1 MKQLKIFTRPE
12 RLTWKGALASVG
24 ALALT
29 CSGGALAWQANG
41 WSVYKY
47 APGIEQTVTVTSAS
61 DDLICPAS
69 AENNLQAPA
78 YTQPVGYT
86 LSVGDIKRAGGSQA
100 YVKDGVVS
108 SYDISG
114 ATIKL
119 DQSASRTKVGGA
131 MVAYSDSGDLRSL
144 TAGGC
149 IQSSVTSW
157 IVGGA
162 TIVGSSS
169 TLYVANPGNTT
180 VNVKVTAWGASGE
193 ISLPSDGQLS
203 IAPGKATQLALENSA
218 DADPQLALRVQAEG
232 GRVAAW
238 VASQKL
244 DGESAAGSD
253 IITSTSSTGTS
264 LTIGALSIDKAA
276 SQITPQAAAADGAAT
291 SSPTPSATAS
301 TTATPSAKATAKA
314 SAKASS
320 AAKAGAT
327 PSAKAS
333 AKASAKPSATPS
345 AKTTAKASAKP
356 SASAATSPSP
366 TAAAAT
372 PSATASAESL
382 DLSGSLNEPRLRVL
396 NPGTKT
402 AHVKVT
408 LLGKSG
414 PVQFAPA
421 SGLNVKAGQV
431 ADLPLGGLS
440 QGTYGVKID
449 SDQPVS
455 AAALSTSQGSEYPEL
470 SGQHIHDFT
479 WSQAQTGQGGVAMLP
494 RQDVTSQLLLT
505 NPSAKSKQVTLS
517 AIGSNWTSTLTLPA
531 LSTQVAQVPESVQA
545 VSVSGAVPAT
555 LVSRE
560 TSGDQAGTLISV
572 IDRIEVTEATAQRR
586 IRL

>member
-100 YVKDGVVS
+100 SIKDGVVS

-119 DQSASRTKVGGA
+119 DQSASRTKAGGA

-149 IQSSVTSW
+149 VQSSVTSW

-276 SQITPQAAAADGAAT
+276 SEITPQAAAADAT
-291 SSPTPSATAS
+291 ATPSPSPSATTSA
-301 TTATPSAKATAKA
+301 TATPSAKATAKA
-314 SAKASS
+314 SAKASGKAS
-320 AAKAGAT
+320 AA
-327 PSAKAS
+327 PSAKA
-333 AKASAKPSATPS
+333 
-345 AKTTAKASAKP
+345 TAK
-356 SASAATSPSP
+356 
-366 TAAAAT
+366 AT
-372 PSATASAESL
+372 PSATAKPSAAASTAAATPSPTPSASADSL
-382 DLSGSLNEPRLRVL
+382 DLSGALNEPRLRVL
-396 NPGTKT
+396 NPGDKT

-531 LSTQVAQVPESVQA
+531 LSTQVAQVPDSVQA

-560 TSGDQAGTLISV
+560 TSGAQAGTLISV

>member
-29 CSGGALAWQANG
+29 CAGGALAWQANG

-100 YVKDGVVS
+100 SIKDGVVS

-119 DQSASRTKVGGA
+119 DQSASRTKAGGA

-149 IQSSVTSW
+149 VQSSVTSW

-253 IITSTSSTGTS
+253 IITSTASAGTS

-276 SQITPQAAAADGAAT
+276 SQITPQAAADAAAT
-291 SSPTPSATAS
+291 PSPSAAAS
-301 TTATPSAKATAKA
+301 ATATPSAKATAKA

-320 AAKAGAT
+320 AAKASAT

-333 AKASAKPSATPS
+333 AKATPSAT
-345 AKTTAKASAKP
+345 T
-356 SASAATSPSP
+356 
-366 TAAAAT
+366 AAAT
-372 PSATASAESL
+372 PSPSASADSL
-382 DLSGSLNEPRLRVL
+382 DLSGALNEPRLRVL
-396 NPGTKT
+396 NPGDKT

-431 ADLPLGGLS
+431 ADLPLGGLA

-505 NPSAKSKQVTLS
+505 NPSAQPKQVTLS

-545 VSVSGAVPAT
+545 VSVSGAVSAT

-560 TSGDQAGTLISV
+560 TSGAQAGTLISV
-572 IDRIEVTEATAQRR
+572 IDRIEVTEAIAQRR

>member
-100 YVKDGVVS
+100 SIKDGVVS

-119 DQSASRTKVGGA
+119 DQSASRTKAGGA

-149 IQSSVTSW
+149 VQSSVTSW

-276 SQITPQAAAADGAAT
+276 SQITPQAAAADA
-291 SSPTPSATAS
+291 
-301 TTATPSAKATAKA
+301 TATPS
-314 SAKASS
+314 
-320 AAKAGAT
+320 
-327 PSAKAS
+327 PS
-333 AKASAKPSATPS
+333 PSATTS
-345 AKTTAKASAKP
+345 AT
-356 SASAATSPSP
+356 
-366 TAAAAT
+366 AT
-372 PSATASAESL
+372 PSATAKPSAAASTAAATPSPTPSASADSL
-382 DLSGSLNEPRLRVL
+382 DLSGALNEPRLRVL
-396 NPGTKT
+396 NPGDKT

>member
-100 YVKDGVVS
+100 SIKDGVVS

-119 DQSASRTKVGGA
+119 DQSASRTKAGGA

-149 IQSSVTSW
+149 VQSSVTSW

-253 IITSTSSTGTS
+253 IITSTASAGTS

-276 SQITPQAAAADGAAT
+276 SQITPQAAAADAA
-291 SSPTPSATAS
+291 
-301 TTATPSAKATAKA
+301 ATPSPSAAA
-314 SAKASS
+314 SAT
-320 AAKAGAT
+320 AT

-333 AKASAKPSATPS
+333 AKATPSATAKPSA
-345 AKTTAKASAKP
+345 K
-356 SASAATSPSP
+356 
-366 TAAAAT
+366 AT
-372 PSATASAESL
+372 PSATATTAAATPSPSASADSL
-382 DLSGSLNEPRLRVL
+382 DLSGALNEPRLRVL
-396 NPGTKT
+396 NPGDKT

-431 ADLPLGGLS
+431 ADLPLGGLA

-505 NPSAKSKQVTLS
+505 NPSAQPKQVTLS

>member
-47 APGIEQTVTVTSAS
+47 ASGIEQTVTVTSAS

-100 YVKDGVVS
+100 SIKDGVVS

-119 DQSASRTKVGGA
+119 DQSASRTKAGGA

-149 IQSSVTSW
+149 VQSSVTSW

-253 IITSTSSTGTS
+253 IITSTASAGTS

-276 SQITPQAAAADGAAT
+276 SQITPQAAAADAAAT
-291 SSPTPSATAS
+291 PSPSAAAS
-301 TTATPSAKATAKA
+301 ATATPSAKATAKA
-314 SAKASS
+314 SAKASGKAS
-320 AAKAGAT
+320 AA
-327 PSAKAS
+327 PSAKA
-333 AKASAKPSATPS
+333 
-345 AKTTAKASAKP
+345 TAK
-356 SASAATSPSP
+356 
-366 TAAAAT
+366 AT
-372 PSATASAESL
+372 PSATAKPSAAASTAAATPSPTPSASADSL
-382 DLSGSLNEPRLRVL
+382 DLSGALNEPRLRVL
-396 NPGTKT
+396 NPGDKT

>member
-100 YVKDGVVS
+100 SIKDGVVS

-119 DQSASRTKVGGA
+119 DQSASRTKAGGA

-149 IQSSVTSW
+149 VQSSVTSW

-253 IITSTSSTGTS
+253 IITSTASAGTS

-276 SQITPQAAAADGAAT
+276 SQITPQAAAADAAAT
-291 SSPTPSATAS
+291 PSPSAAAS
-301 TTATPSAKATAKA
+301 ATATPSAKATAKA
-314 SAKASS
+314 SAKASG
-320 AAKAGAT
+320 AAKASAT

-333 AKASAKPSATPS
+333 AKATAKPSAT
-345 AKTTAKASAKP
+345 ATT
-356 SASAATSPSP
+356 AATSPTPSP

-372 PSATASAESL
+372 PNPTASAESL
-382 DLSGSLNEPRLRVL
+382 DLSGALNEPRLRVL
-396 NPGTKT
+396 NPGDKT

-431 ADLPLGGLS
+431 ADLPLGGLA

-505 NPSAKSKQVTLS
+505 NPSAQPKQVTLS

-531 LSTQVAQVPESVQA
+531 LSTQVAQVPDSVQA

>member
-1 MKQLKIFTRPE
+1 MKQLKVFTRPE
-12 RLTWKGALASVG
+12 RLTWRGALASVG

-29 CSGGALAWQANG
+29 CTGGALAWQANG

-253 IITSTSSTGTS
+253 IITSTASAGTS

-276 SQITPQAAAADGAAT
+276 SQITPQAAAADAAAT
-291 SSPTPSATAS
+291 PSPSAAAS
-301 TTATPSAKATAKA
+301 ATATPSAKATAKA
-314 SAKASS
+314 SAKASG

-333 AKASAKPSATPS
+333 AKATPSAT
-345 AKTTAKASAKP
+345 ATATTA
-356 SASAATSPSP
+356 AATPSPSP

-372 PSATASAESL
+372 PNPTASAESL

-414 PVQFAPA
+414 PVEFAPA
-421 SGLNVKAGQV
+421 SALNVKAGQV
-431 ADLPLGGLS
+431 ADLPLGGLA

-505 NPSAKSKQVTLS
+505 NPSAQPKQVTLS

-572 IDRIEVTEATAQRR
+572 IDCIEVTEATAQRR

>member
-47 APGIEQTVTVTSAS
+47 ASGIEQTVTVTSAS

-100 YVKDGVVS
+100 SIKDGVVS

-119 DQSASRTKVGGA
+119 DQSASRTKAGGA

-149 IQSSVTSW
+149 VQSSVTSW

-253 IITSTSSTGTS
+253 IITSTASAGTS

-276 SQITPQAAAADGAAT
+276 SEITPQAAADAT
-291 SSPTPSATAS
+291 ATPSPTPSATTSA
-301 TTATPSAKATAKA
+301 TATPSAKATAKA
-314 SAKASS
+314 SAKASGKAS
-320 AAKAGAT
+320 AA
-327 PSAKAS
+327 PSAKA
-333 AKASAKPSATPS
+333 
-345 AKTTAKASAKP
+345 TAK
-356 SASAATSPSP
+356 
-366 TAAAAT
+366 AT
-372 PSATASAESL
+372 PSATAKPSAAASTAAATPSPTPSASADSL
-382 DLSGSLNEPRLRVL
+382 DLSGALNEPRLRVL
-396 NPGTKT
+396 NPGDKT

-421 SGLNVKAGQV
+421 SALNVKAGQV
-431 ADLPLGGLS
+431 ADLPLGGLT

-479 WSQAQTGQGGVAMLP
+479 WSQAQTGQGGVAILP

-505 NPSAKSKQVTLS
+505 NPSAQSKQVTLS

-531 LSTQVAQVPESVQA
+531 LSTQVAQVPDSVQA

>member
-1 MKQLKIFTRPE
+1 MKQLKMFTRPE

-100 YVKDGVVS
+100 SIKDGVVS

-119 DQSASRTKVGGA
+119 DQSASRTKAGGA

-149 IQSSVTSW
+149 VQSSVTSW

-253 IITSTSSTGTS
+253 IITSTASAGTS

-276 SQITPQAAAADGAAT
+276 SQITPQAAAADAAAT
-291 SSPTPSATAS
+291 PSPSAAAS
-301 TTATPSAKATAKA
+301 ATATPSAKATAKA

-320 AAKAGAT
+320 AAKA
-327 PSAKAS
+327 S
-333 AKASAKPSATPS
+333 
-345 AKTTAKASAKP
+345 
-356 SASAATSPSP
+356 
-366 TAAAAT
+366 AT
-372 PSATASAESL
+372 PSATATTAAATPSPTASADSL
-382 DLSGSLNEPRLRVL
+382 DLSGALNEPRLRVL
-396 NPGTKT
+396 NPGDKT

-421 SGLNVKAGQV
+421 SALNVKAGQV
-431 ADLPLGGLS
+431 ADLPLGGLA

-479 WSQAQTGQGGVAMLP
+479 WSQAQTGQGGVAILP

-505 NPSAKSKQVTLS
+505 NPSAQSKQVTLS

-531 LSTQVAQVPESVQA
+531 LSTQVAQVPDSVQA

>member
-100 YVKDGVVS
+100 SIKDGVVS

-119 DQSASRTKVGGA
+119 DQSASRTKAGGA

-149 IQSSVTSW
+149 VQSSVTSW

-253 IITSTSSTGTS
+253 IITSTASAGTS

-276 SQITPQAAAADGAAT
+276 SQITPQAAAADAAAT
-291 SSPTPSATAS
+291 PSPSAAAS
-301 TTATPSAKATAKA
+301 ATATPSAKATAKTN
-314 SAKASS
+314 AKASG
-320 AAKAGAT
+320 AAKASAT

-333 AKASAKPSATPS
+333 AKATPSATAKPSA
-345 AKTTAKASAKP
+345 AAS
-356 SASAATSPSP
+356 T
-366 TAAAAT
+366 AAAT
-372 PSATASAESL
+372 PSPTPTASADSL
-382 DLSGSLNEPRLRVL
+382 DLSGALNEPRLRVL
-396 NPGTKT
+396 NPGDKT

-421 SGLNVKAGQV
+421 SALNVKAGQV
-431 ADLPLGGLS
+431 ADLPLGGLT

-505 NPSAKSKQVTLS
+505 NPSAQPKQVTLS

-531 LSTQVAQVPESVQA
+531 LSTQVAQVPDSVQA

>member
-12 RLTWKGALASVG
+12 RLTWKGALASAG
-24 ALALT
+24 ALVLT

-47 APGIEQTVTVTSAS
+47 ASGIEQTVTVTSAS

-86 LSVGDIKRAGGSQA
+86 LSVGDIKRSGGSQA
-100 YVKDGVVS
+100 SIKDGVVS

-149 IQSSVTSW
+149 VQSSVTSW

-253 IITSTSSTGTS
+253 IITSTASAGTS

-276 SQITPQAAAADGAAT
+276 SEITPQAAAADAAAT
-291 SSPTPSATAS
+291 PSPTPSATTSA
-301 TTATPSAKATAKA
+301 TATPSAKATAKA
-314 SAKASS
+314 SAKASG

-333 AKASAKPSATPS
+333 AKASAKTSGAAKAGAAPSA
-345 AKTTAKASAKP
+345 AAS
-356 SASAATSPSP
+356 T
-366 TAAAAT
+366 AAAT
-372 PSATASAESL
+372 PSPSASADSL
-382 DLSGSLNEPRLRVL
+382 DLSGALNEPRLRVL
-396 NPGTKT
+396 NPGDKT

-421 SGLNVKAGQV
+421 SALNVKAGQV
-431 ADLPLGGLS
+431 ADLPLGGLT

-505 NPSAKSKQVTLS
+505 NPSAQPKQVTLS

-531 LSTQVAQVPESVQA
+531 LSTQVAQVPDSVQA

>member
-12 RLTWKGALASVG
+12 RLTWKGALASAG
-24 ALALT
+24 ALVLT

-47 APGIEQTVTVTSAS
+47 ASGIEQTVTVTSAS

-86 LSVGDIKRAGGSQA
+86 LSVGDIKRSGGSQA
-100 YVKDGVVS
+100 SIKDGVVS

-149 IQSSVTSW
+149 VQSSVTSW

-253 IITSTSSTGTS
+253 IITSTASAGTS

-276 SQITPQAAAADGAAT
+276 SEITPQAAAADAAAT
-291 SSPTPSATAS
+291 PSPTPSATTSA
-301 TTATPSAKATAKA
+301 TATPSAKATAKA
-314 SAKASS
+314 SAKASG

-333 AKASAKPSATPS
+333 AKASAKTSGAAKAGAAPSA
-345 AKTTAKASAKP
+345 AAS
-356 SASAATSPSP
+356 T
-366 TAAAAT
+366 AAAT
-372 PSATASAESL
+372 PSPTPTASADSL
-382 DLSGSLNEPRLRVL
+382 DLSGALNEPRLRVL
-396 NPGTKT
+396 NPGDKT

-431 ADLPLGGLS
+431 ADLPLGGLA

-531 LSTQVAQVPESVQA
+531 LSTQVAQVPDSVQA

>member
-47 APGIEQTVTVTSAS
+47 ASGIEQTVTVTSAS

-100 YVKDGVVS
+100 SIKDGVVS

-119 DQSASRTKVGGA
+119 DQSASRTKAGGA

-149 IQSSVTSW
+149 VQSSVTSW

-193 ISLPSDGQLS
+193 ISLPSAGQLS

-253 IITSTSSTGTS
+253 IITSTASAGTS

-276 SQITPQAAAADGAAT
+276 SQITPQAAAADAAAT
-291 SSPTPSATAS
+291 PSPSAAAS
-301 TTATPSAKATAKA
+301 ATATPSAKATAKA
-314 SAKASS
+314 SAKASG
-320 AAKAGAT
+320 AAKASAT
-327 PSAKAS
+327 PSAKA
-333 AKASAKPSATPS
+333 
-345 AKTTAKASAKP
+345 TAK
-356 SASAATSPSP
+356 
-366 TAAAAT
+366 AT
-372 PSATASAESL
+372 PSATAKPSAAASTAAATPSPTPTASADSL
-382 DLSGSLNEPRLRVL
+382 DLSGALNEPRLRVL
-396 NPGTKT
+396 NPGDKT

-421 SGLNVKAGQV
+421 SALNVKAGQV

-479 WSQAQTGQGGVAMLP
+479 WSQAQTGQGGVAILP

-505 NPSAKSKQVTLS
+505 NPSAQSKQVTLS

-531 LSTQVAQVPESVQA
+531 LSTQVAQVPDSVQA

>member
-100 YVKDGVVS
+100 SIKDGVVS

-149 IQSSVTSW
+149 VQSSVTSW

-253 IITSTSSTGTS
+253 IITSTASAGTS

-276 SQITPQAAAADGAAT
+276 SEITPQAAAADAT
-291 SSPTPSATAS
+291 ATPSPTPSATAS
-301 TTATPSAKATAKA
+301 ATATPSAKATAKTN
-314 SAKASS
+314 AKASG
-320 AAKAGAT
+320 AAKASAT

-333 AKASAKPSATPS
+333 AKATPSATAKPSA
-345 AKTTAKASAKP
+345 AAS
-356 SASAATSPSP
+356 T
-366 TAAAAT
+366 AAAT
-372 PSATASAESL
+372 PSPTASADSL
-382 DLSGSLNEPRLRVL
+382 DLSGALNEPRLRVL
-396 NPGTKT
+396 NPGDKT

-421 SGLNVKAGQV
+421 SALNVKAGQV

-479 WSQAQTGQGGVAMLP
+479 WSQAQTGQGGVAILP

-505 NPSAKSKQVTLS
+505 NPSAQPKQVTLS

-531 LSTQVAQVPESVQA
+531 LSTQVAQVPDSVQA

>member
-47 APGIEQTVTVTSAS
+47 ASGIEQTVTVTSAS

-100 YVKDGVVS
+100 SIKDGVVS

-119 DQSASRTKVGGA
+119 DQSASRTKAGGA

-149 IQSSVTSW
+149 VQSSVTSW

-276 SQITPQAAAADGAAT
+276 SQITPQAAAADAT
-291 SSPTPSATAS
+291 ATPSPSPSATTSA
-301 TTATPSAKATAKA
+301 TATPSAKATAKA
-314 SAKASS
+314 SAKASGKAS
-320 AAKAGAT
+320 AA
-327 PSAKAS
+327 PSAKA
-333 AKASAKPSATPS
+333 
-345 AKTTAKASAKP
+345 TAK
-356 SASAATSPSP
+356 
-366 TAAAAT
+366 AT
-372 PSATASAESL
+372 PSATAKPSAAASTAAATPSPTPSASADSL
-382 DLSGSLNEPRLRVL
+382 DLSGALNEPRLRVL
-396 NPGTKT
+396 NPGDKT

-431 ADLPLGGLS
+431 ADLPLGGLA

-505 NPSAKSKQVTLS
+505 NPSAQPKQVTLS

>member
-29 CSGGALAWQANG
+29 CSGAALAWQANG

-100 YVKDGVVS
+100 SIKDGVVS

-119 DQSASRTKVGGA
+119 DQSASRTKAGGA

-149 IQSSVTSW
+149 VQSSVTSW

-276 SQITPQAAAADGAAT
+276 SEITPQAAAADAT
-291 SSPTPSATAS
+291 ATPSPSPSATTSA
-301 TTATPSAKATAKA
+301 TATPSAKATAKA
-314 SAKASS
+314 SAKASGKAS
-320 AAKAGAT
+320 AA
-327 PSAKAS
+327 PSAKA
-333 AKASAKPSATPS
+333 
-345 AKTTAKASAKP
+345 TAK
-356 SASAATSPSP
+356 
-366 TAAAAT
+366 AT
-372 PSATASAESL
+372 PSATAKPSAAASTAAATPSPSASADSL
-382 DLSGSLNEPRLRVL
+382 DLSGALNEPRLRVL
-396 NPGTKT
+396 NPGDKT

>member
-1 MKQLKIFTRPE
+1 MKQLKVFTRPE

-100 YVKDGVVS
+100 SIKDGVVS

-119 DQSASRTKVGGA
+119 DQSASRTKAGGA

-149 IQSSVTSW
+149 VQSSVTSW

-276 SQITPQAAAADGAAT
+276 SEITPQAAAADAT
-291 SSPTPSATAS
+291 ATPSPSPSATTSA
-301 TTATPSAKATAKA
+301 TATPSAKATAKA
-314 SAKASS
+314 SAKASGKAS
-320 AAKAGAT
+320 AA
-327 PSAKAS
+327 PSAKA
-333 AKASAKPSATPS
+333 
-345 AKTTAKASAKP
+345 TAK
-356 SASAATSPSP
+356 
-366 TAAAAT
+366 AT
-372 PSATASAESL
+372 PSATAKPSAAASTAAATPSPTPSASADSL
-382 DLSGSLNEPRLRVL
+382 DLSGALNEPRLRVL
-396 NPGTKT
+396 NPGDKT

>member
-29 CSGGALAWQANG
+29 CAGGALAWQANG

-100 YVKDGVVS
+100 SIKDGVVS

-119 DQSASRTKVGGA
+119 DQSASRTKAGGA

-149 IQSSVTSW
+149 VQSSVTSW

-253 IITSTSSTGTS
+253 IITSTASAGTS

-276 SQITPQAAAADGAAT
+276 SQITPQAAAAADAAAT
-291 SSPTPSATAS
+291 PSPSAAAS
-301 TTATPSAKATAKA
+301 ATATPSAKATAKA
-314 SAKASS
+314 SAKASG
-320 AAKAGAT
+320 AAKASAT

-333 AKASAKPSATPS
+333 AKATAKPSATATPS
-345 AKTTAKASAKP
+345 TTA
-356 SASAATSPSP
+356 T
-366 TAAAAT
+366 TAAAT
-372 PSATASAESL
+372 PSPSASADSL
-382 DLSGSLNEPRLRVL
+382 DLSGALNEPRLRVL
-396 NPGTKT
+396 NPGDKT

-421 SGLNVKAGQV
+421 SGLNGKAGQV
-431 ADLPLGGLS
+431 ADLPLGGLT

-505 NPSAKSKQVTLS
+505 NPSAQPKQVTLS

-531 LSTQVAQVPESVQA
+531 LSTQVAQVPDSVQA

>member
-100 YVKDGVVS
+100 SIKDGVVS

-119 DQSASRTKVGGA
+119 DQSASRTKAGGA

-149 IQSSVTSW
+149 VQSSVTSW

-276 SQITPQAAAADGAAT
+276 SEITPQAAAADAT
-291 SSPTPSATAS
+291 ATPSPSPSATTSA
-301 TTATPSAKATAKA
+301 TATPSAKATAKA
-314 SAKASS
+314 SAKASGKAS
-320 AAKAGAT
+320 AA
-327 PSAKAS
+327 PSAKA
-333 AKASAKPSATPS
+333 
-345 AKTTAKASAKP
+345 TAK
-356 SASAATSPSP
+356 
-366 TAAAAT
+366 AT
-372 PSATASAESL
+372 PSATAKPSAAASTAAATPSPTPSASADSL
-382 DLSGSLNEPRLRVL
+382 DLSGALNEPRLRVL
-396 NPGTKT
+396 NPGDKT

-421 SGLNVKAGQV
+421 SDLNVKAGQV

>member
-1 MKQLKIFTRPE
+1 MKQLKVFTRPE

-100 YVKDGVVS
+100 SIKDGVVS

-149 IQSSVTSW
+149 VQSSVTSW

-253 IITSTSSTGTS
+253 IITSTASAGTS

-276 SQITPQAAAADGAAT
+276 SQITPQAAADAAAT
-291 SSPTPSATAS
+291 PSPSAAAS
-301 TTATPSAKATAKA
+301 ATATPSAKATAKA

-320 AAKAGAT
+320 AAKASAT

-333 AKASAKPSATPS
+333 AKASAKPSAS
-345 AKTTAKASAKP
+345 ATTS
-356 SASAATSPSP
+356 ATSPTPSP

-372 PSATASAESL
+372 SSPSASADSL

-414 PVQFAPA
+414 PVEFAPA
-421 SGLNVKAGQV
+421 SALNVKAGQV
-431 ADLPLGGLS
+431 ADLPLGGLA

-505 NPSAKSKQVTLS
+505 NPSAQPKQVTLS

-572 IDRIEVTEATAQRR
+572 IDRIEVTEAIAQRR

>member
-100 YVKDGVVS
+100 SIKDGVVS

-119 DQSASRTKVGGA
+119 DQSASRTKAGGA

-149 IQSSVTSW
+149 VQSSVTSW

-276 SQITPQAAAADGAAT
+276 SQITPQAAAADAT
-291 SSPTPSATAS
+291 ATPSPSATTSA
-301 TTATPSAKATAKA
+301 TATPSAKATAKA
-314 SAKASS
+314 SAKASGKAS
-320 AAKAGAT
+320 AA
-327 PSAKAS
+327 PSAKA
-333 AKASAKPSATPS
+333 
-345 AKTTAKASAKP
+345 TAK
-356 SASAATSPSP
+356 
-366 TAAAAT
+366 AT
-372 PSATASAESL
+372 PSATAKPSAAASTAAATPSPTPSASADSL
-382 DLSGSLNEPRLRVL
+382 DLSGALNEPRLRVL
-396 NPGTKT
+396 NPGDKT

>member
-47 APGIEQTVTVTSAS
+47 ASGIEQTVTVTSAS

-100 YVKDGVVS
+100 SIKDGVVS

-149 IQSSVTSW
+149 VQSSVTSW

-238 VASQKL
+238 IASQKL

-253 IITSTSSTGTS
+253 IITSTASAGTS

-276 SQITPQAAAADGAAT
+276 SQITPQAAAADAAAT
-291 SSPTPSATAS
+291 PSPSAAAS
-301 TTATPSAKATAKA
+301 ATATPSAKATAKA

-320 AAKAGAT
+320 AAKASAA

-333 AKASAKPSATPS
+333 AKATPSAT
-345 AKTTAKASAKP
+345 TAAATASP
-356 SASAATSPSP
+356 SASAD
-366 TAAAAT
+366 
-372 PSATASAESL
+372 SL
-382 DLSGSLNEPRLRVL
+382 DLSGALNEPRLRVL
-396 NPGTKT
+396 NPGDKT

-431 ADLPLGGLS
+431 ADLPLGGLA

-505 NPSAKSKQVTLS
+505 NPSAQPKQVTLS

>member
-47 APGIEQTVTVTSAS
+47 ASGIEQTVTVTSAS

-100 YVKDGVVS
+100 SIKDGVVS

-253 IITSTSSTGTS
+253 IITSTASAGTS

-276 SQITPQAAAADGAAT
+276 SEITPQAAAADAT
-291 SSPTPSATAS
+291 ATPSPSPSATTSA
-301 TTATPSAKATAKA
+301 TATPSAKATAKA
-314 SAKASS
+314 SAKASGKAS
-320 AAKAGAT
+320 AA

-333 AKASAKPSATPS
+333 VK
-345 AKTTAKASAKP
+345 
-356 SASAATSPSP
+356 
-366 TAAAAT
+366 AT
-372 PSATASAESL
+372 PSATAKPSAAASTAAATPSPTASADSL
-382 DLSGSLNEPRLRVL
+382 DLSGALNEPRLRVL
-396 NPGTKT
+396 NPGDKT

-431 ADLPLGGLS
+431 ADLPLGGLA

-505 NPSAKSKQVTLS
+505 NPSAQPKQVTLS

-531 LSTQVAQVPESVQA
+531 LSTQVAQVPDSVQA

>member
-47 APGIEQTVTVTSAS
+47 ASGIEQTVTVTSAS

-100 YVKDGVVS
+100 SIKDGVVS

-119 DQSASRTKVGGA
+119 DQSASRTKAGGA

-149 IQSSVTSW
+149 VQSSVTSW

-253 IITSTSSTGTS
+253 IITSTASAGTS

-276 SQITPQAAAADGAAT
+276 SEITPQAAADAT
-291 SSPTPSATAS
+291 ATPSPTPSATAS
-301 TTATPSAKATAKA
+301 ATATPSAKATAKTN
-314 SAKASS
+314 AKASG
-320 AAKAGAT
+320 AAKASAT

-333 AKASAKPSATPS
+333 AKATPSATAKPSA
-345 AKTTAKASAKP
+345 AAS
-356 SASAATSPSP
+356 T
-366 TAAAAT
+366 AAAT
-372 PSATASAESL
+372 PSPTPTASADSL
-382 DLSGSLNEPRLRVL
+382 DLSGALNEPRLRVL
-396 NPGTKT
+396 NPGDKT

-431 ADLPLGGLS
+431 ADLPLGGLT

-505 NPSAKSKQVTLS
+505 NPSAQPKQVTLS

-531 LSTQVAQVPESVQA
+531 LSTQVAQVPDSVQA

>member
-12 RLTWKGALASVG
+12 RLTWKGALSSVG

-47 APGIEQTVTVTSAS
+47 ASGIEQTVTVTSAS

-100 YVKDGVVS
+100 SIKDGVVS

-119 DQSASRTKVGGA
+119 DQSASRTKAGGA

-149 IQSSVTSW
+149 VQSSVTSW

-253 IITSTSSTGTS
+253 IITSTASAGTS

-276 SQITPQAAAADGAAT
+276 SQITPQAAAADAAAT
-291 SSPTPSATAS
+291 PSPSAAAS
-301 TTATPSAKATAKA
+301 ATATPSAKATAKA

-320 AAKAGAT
+320 AAKA
-327 PSAKAS
+327 S
-333 AKASAKPSATPS
+333 
-345 AKTTAKASAKP
+345 
-356 SASAATSPSP
+356 
-366 TAAAAT
+366 AT
-372 PSATASAESL
+372 PSATATTAAATPSPSASADSL
-382 DLSGSLNEPRLRVL
+382 DLSGALNEPRLRVL
-396 NPGTKT
+396 NPGDKT

-431 ADLPLGGLS
+431 ADLPLGGLA

-505 NPSAKSKQVTLS
+505 NPSAQPKQVTLS

-545 VSVSGAVPAT
+545 VSVSGAVAAT

>member
-12 RLTWKGALASVG
+12 RLTWKGALASAG
-24 ALALT
+24 ALVLT

-47 APGIEQTVTVTSAS
+47 ASGIEQTVTVTSAS

-100 YVKDGVVS
+100 SIKDGVVS

-253 IITSTSSTGTS
+253 IITSTASAGTS

-276 SQITPQAAAADGAAT
+276 SEITPQAAAADAT
-291 SSPTPSATAS
+291 ATPSPSPSATTSA
-301 TTATPSAKATAKA
+301 TATPSAKATAKA
-314 SAKASS
+314 SAKASGKAS
-320 AAKAGAT
+320 AA
-327 PSAKAS
+327 PSAKA
-333 AKASAKPSATPS
+333 
-345 AKTTAKASAKP
+345 TAK
-356 SASAATSPSP
+356 
-366 TAAAAT
+366 AT
-372 PSATASAESL
+372 PSATAKPSAAASTAAATPSPTPSASADSL
-382 DLSGSLNEPRLRVL
+382 DLSGALNEPRLRVL
-396 NPGTKT
+396 NPGDKT

-421 SGLNVKAGQV
+421 SALNVKAGQV

-531 LSTQVAQVPESVQA
+531 LSTQVAQVPDSVQA

>member
-47 APGIEQTVTVTSAS
+47 ASGIEQTVTVTSAS

-100 YVKDGVVS
+100 SIKDGVVS

-253 IITSTSSTGTS
+253 IITSTASAGTS

-276 SQITPQAAAADGAAT
+276 SEITPQAAAADAT
-291 SSPTPSATAS
+291 ATPSPTPSATTSA
-301 TTATPSAKATAKA
+301 TATPSAKATAKA
-314 SAKASS
+314 SAKASGKAS
-320 AAKAGAT
+320 AA

-333 AKASAKPSATPS
+333 AKATPSATAKPSA
-345 AKTTAKASAKP
+345 AAS
-356 SASAATSPSP
+356 T
-366 TAAAAT
+366 AAAT
-372 PSATASAESL
+372 PSPTASADSL
-382 DLSGSLNEPRLRVL
+382 DLSGALNEPRLRVL
-396 NPGTKT
+396 NPGDKT

-421 SGLNVKAGQV
+421 SALNVKAGQV
-431 ADLPLGGLS
+431 ADLPLGGLT

-531 LSTQVAQVPESVQA
+531 LSTQVAQVPDSVQA

-572 IDRIEVTEATAQRR
+572 IDRIEVTEAIAQRR

>member
-12 RLTWKGALASVG
+12 RLTWKGALASAG
-24 ALALT
+24 ALVLT

-47 APGIEQTVTVTSAS
+47 ASGIEQTVTVTSAS

-86 LSVGDIKRAGGSQA
+86 LSVGDIKRSGGSQA
-100 YVKDGVVS
+100 SIKDGVVS

-119 DQSASRTKVGGA
+119 DQSASRTKAGGA

-149 IQSSVTSW
+149 VQSSVTSW

-253 IITSTSSTGTS
+253 IITSTASAGTS

-276 SQITPQAAAADGAAT
+276 SQITPQAAAADAAAT
-291 SSPTPSATAS
+291 PSPSAAAS
-301 TTATPSAKATAKA
+301 ATATPSAKASTKA

-320 AAKAGAT
+320 AAKASAT

-333 AKASAKPSATPS
+333 AKATPSATAKPSAT
-345 AKTTAKASAKP
+345 ATT
-356 SASAATSPSP
+356 
-366 TAAAAT
+366 AAAT
-372 PSATASAESL
+372 PSPSASADSL
-382 DLSGSLNEPRLRVL
+382 DLSGALNEPRLRVL
-396 NPGTKT
+396 NPGDKT

-421 SGLNVKAGQV
+421 SALNVKAGQV
-431 ADLPLGGLS
+431 ADLPLGGLT

-505 NPSAKSKQVTLS
+505 NPSAQPKQVTLS

>member
-29 CSGGALAWQANG
+29 CAGGALAWQANG

-100 YVKDGVVS
+100 SIKDGVVS

-149 IQSSVTSW
+149 VQSSVTSW

-253 IITSTSSTGTS
+253 IITSTASAGTS

-276 SQITPQAAAADGAAT
+276 SQITPQAAAADAT
-291 SSPTPSATAS
+291 ATPSPTPTAS
-301 TTATPSAKATAKA
+301 ATATPSAKATAKA
-314 SAKASS
+314 SAKASGKAS
-320 AAKAGAT
+320 AA

-333 AKASAKPSATPS
+333 AKATPSATATPS
-345 AKTTAKASAKP
+345 AAAS
-356 SASAATSPSP
+356 T
-366 TAAAAT
+366 AAAT
-372 PSATASAESL
+372 PSPTPTASADSL
-382 DLSGSLNEPRLRVL
+382 DLSGALNEPRLRVL
-396 NPGTKT
+396 NPGDKT

-431 ADLPLGGLS
+431 ADLPLGGLA

-505 NPSAKSKQVTLS
+505 NPSAQPKQVTLS

>member
-47 APGIEQTVTVTSAS
+47 ASGIEQTVTVTSAS

-100 YVKDGVVS
+100 SIKDGVVS

-119 DQSASRTKVGGA
+119 DQSTSRTKVGGA

-253 IITSTSSTGTS
+253 IITSTASAGTS

-276 SQITPQAAAADGAAT
+276 SEITPQAAAADAAAT
-291 SSPTPSATAS
+291 PSPSATTSA
-301 TTATPSAKATAKA
+301 TATPSAKATAKA
-314 SAKASS
+314 SAKASGKAS
-320 AAKAGAT
+320 AA

-333 AKASAKPSATPS
+333 AKATPSATAKPSAT
-345 AKTTAKASAKP
+345 ATT
-356 SASAATSPSP
+356 
-366 TAAAAT
+366 AAAT
-372 PSATASAESL
+372 PSPTPTASADSL
-382 DLSGSLNEPRLRVL
+382 DLSGALNEPRLRVL
-396 NPGTKT
+396 NPGDKT

-431 ADLPLGGLS
+431 ADLPLGGLT

-505 NPSAKSKQVTLS
+505 NPSAQPKQVTLS

-531 LSTQVAQVPESVQA
+531 LSTQVAQVPDSVQA

>member
-47 APGIEQTVTVTSAS
+47 ASGIEQTVTVTSAS

-100 YVKDGVVS
+100 SIKDGVVS

-119 DQSASRTKVGGA
+119 DQSASRTKAGGA

-149 IQSSVTSW
+149 VQSSVTSW

-253 IITSTSSTGTS
+253 IITSTASAGTS

-276 SQITPQAAAADGAAT
+276 SQITPQAAADAAAT
-291 SSPTPSATAS
+291 PSPSAAAS
-301 TTATPSAKATAKA
+301 ATATPSAKATAKA

-320 AAKAGAT
+320 AAKASAT

-333 AKASAKPSATPS
+333 AKATPSAT
-345 AKTTAKASAKP
+345 T
-356 SASAATSPSP
+356 
-366 TAAAAT
+366 AAAT
-372 PSATASAESL
+372 PSPSASADSL
-382 DLSGSLNEPRLRVL
+382 DLSGALNEPRLRVL
-396 NPGTKT
+396 NPGDKT

-421 SGLNVKAGQV
+421 SALNVKAGQV

-479 WSQAQTGQGGVAMLP
+479 WSQAQTGQGGVAILP

-505 NPSAKSKQVTLS
+505 NPSAQSKQVTLS

-560 TSGDQAGTLISV
+560 TSGAQAGTLISV
-572 IDRIEVTEATAQRR
+572 IDRIEVTEAIAQRR

>member
-100 YVKDGVVS
+100 SIKDGVVS

-119 DQSASRTKVGGA
+119 DQSASRTKAGGA

-149 IQSSVTSW
+149 VQSSVTSW

-276 SQITPQAAAADGAAT
+276 SQITPQAAAADAT
-291 SSPTPSATAS
+291 ATPSPSPSATTSA
-301 TTATPSAKATAKA
+301 TATPSAKATAKA
-314 SAKASS
+314 SAKASGKAS
-320 AAKAGAT
+320 AA
-327 PSAKAS
+327 PSAKA
-333 AKASAKPSATPS
+333 
-345 AKTTAKASAKP
+345 TAK
-356 SASAATSPSP
+356 
-366 TAAAAT
+366 AT
-372 PSATASAESL
+372 PSATAKPSAAASTAAATPSPTPSASADSL
-382 DLSGSLNEPRLRVL
+382 DLSGALNEPRLRVL
-396 NPGTKT
+396 NPGDKT

-560 TSGDQAGTLISV
+560 TSGDQVGTLISV

>member
-1 MKQLKIFTRPE
+1 MKQLKVFTRPE

-100 YVKDGVVS
+100 SIKDGVVS

-119 DQSASRTKVGGA
+119 DQSASRTKAGGA

-149 IQSSVTSW
+149 VQSSVTSW

-253 IITSTSSTGTS
+253 IITSTASAGTS

-276 SQITPQAAAADGAAT
+276 SQITPQAAAADAAAT
-291 SSPTPSATAS
+291 PSPSAAAS
-301 TTATPSAKATAKA
+301 ATATPSAKATAKA
-314 SAKASS
+314 SAKASG
-320 AAKAGAT
+320 AAKASAT

-333 AKASAKPSATPS
+333 AKATAKPSATATPS
-345 AKTTAKASAKP
+345 TTA
-356 SASAATSPSP
+356 T
-366 TAAAAT
+366 TAAAT
-372 PSATASAESL
+372 PSPSASADSL
-382 DLSGSLNEPRLRVL
+382 DLSGALNEPRLRVL
-396 NPGTKT
+396 NPGDKT

-431 ADLPLGGLS
+431 ADLPLGGLA

-505 NPSAKSKQVTLS
+505 NPSAQPKQVTLS

-560 TSGDQAGTLISV
+560 TSGAQAGTLISV
-572 IDRIEVTEATAQRR
+572 IDRIEVTEAIAQRR

>member
-1 MKQLKIFTRPE
+1 MKQLKVFTRPE
-12 RLTWKGALASVG
+12 RLTWKSALASAG

-100 YVKDGVVS
+100 SIKDGVVS

-119 DQSASRTKVGGA
+119 DQSSSRTKVGGA

-149 IQSSVTSW
+149 VQSSVTSW

-203 IAPGKATQLALENSA
+203 IAPGKATRLALENSA

-232 GRVAAW
+232 GSVAAW

-276 SQITPQAAAADGAAT
+276 SEITPQAAAADAT
-291 SSPTPSATAS
+291 VTPSPTPSATAS
-301 TTATPSAKATAKA
+301 AKATPRAKATAKA
-314 SAKASS
+314 SAKASGKAS
-320 AAKAGAT
+320 AA

-333 AKASAKPSATPS
+333 VKATAKPSATATTSATATAAVATPS
-345 AKTTAKASAKP
+345 P
-356 SASAATSPSP
+356 SASAD
-366 TAAAAT
+366 
-372 PSATASAESL
+372 SL
-382 DLSGSLNEPRLRVL
+382 DLSGALNEPRLRVL
-396 NPGTKT
+396 NPGDKT

-421 SGLNVKAGQV
+421 SALNVKAGQV
-431 ADLPLGGLS
+431 ADLPLGGLA

-505 NPSAKSKQVTLS
+505 NPAAQPKQVTLS

-531 LSTQVAQVPESVQA
+531 LSTQVAQVPDSVQA
-545 VSVSGAVPAT
+545 VSVSGAVPAI

>member
-100 YVKDGVVS
+100 SIKDGVVS

-119 DQSASRTKVGGA
+119 DQSASRTKAGGA

-149 IQSSVTSW
+149 VQSSVTSW

-193 ISLPSDGQLS
+193 ISLPSAGQLS

-253 IITSTSSTGTS
+253 IITSTASAGTS

-276 SQITPQAAAADGAAT
+276 SQITPQAAAADAAAT
-291 SSPTPSATAS
+291 PSPSAAVS
-301 TTATPSAKATAKA
+301 ATATPSAKATAKA

-320 AAKAGAT
+320 AAKASAT

-333 AKASAKPSATPS
+333 AKATPSAT
-345 AKTTAKASAKP
+345 T
-356 SASAATSPSP
+356 
-366 TAAAAT
+366 AAAT
-372 PSATASAESL
+372 PSPSASADSL
-382 DLSGSLNEPRLRVL
+382 DLSGALNEPRLRVL
-396 NPGTKT
+396 NPGDKT

-431 ADLPLGGLS
+431 ADLPLGGLA

-505 NPSAKSKQVTLS
+505 NPSAQPKQVTLS

>member
-12 RLTWKGALASVG
+12 RLTWKGALASAG
-24 ALALT
+24 ALVLT

-100 YVKDGVVS
+100 SIKDGVVS

-119 DQSASRTKVGGA
+119 DQSASRTKAGGA

-149 IQSSVTSW
+149 VQSSVTSW

-276 SQITPQAAAADGAAT
+276 SQITPQAAAADAT
-291 SSPTPSATAS
+291 ATPSPSPSATTSA
-301 TTATPSAKATAKA
+301 TATPSAKATAKA
-314 SAKASS
+314 SAKASGKAS
-320 AAKAGAT
+320 AA
-327 PSAKAS
+327 PSAKA
-333 AKASAKPSATPS
+333 
-345 AKTTAKASAKP
+345 TAK
-356 SASAATSPSP
+356 
-366 TAAAAT
+366 AT
-372 PSATASAESL
+372 PSATAKPSAAASTAAATPSPTPSASADSL
-382 DLSGSLNEPRLRVL
+382 DLSGALNEPRLRVL
-396 NPGTKT
+396 NPGDKT

>member
-47 APGIEQTVTVTSAS
+47 ASGIEQTVTVTSAS

-100 YVKDGVVS
+100 SIKDGVVS

-149 IQSSVTSW
+149 VQSSVTSW

-238 VASQKL
+238 IASQKL

-253 IITSTSSTGTS
+253 IITSTASAGTS

-276 SQITPQAAAADGAAT
+276 SQITPQAAAADAAAT
-291 SSPTPSATAS
+291 PSPSAAAS
-301 TTATPSAKATAKA
+301 ATATPSAKATAKA

-320 AAKAGAT
+320 AAKASAT

-333 AKASAKPSATPS
+333 AKATPSAT
-345 AKTTAKASAKP
+345 TAAATASP
-356 SASAATSPSP
+356 SASAD
-366 TAAAAT
+366 
-372 PSATASAESL
+372 SL
-382 DLSGSLNEPRLRVL
+382 DLSGALNEPRLRVL
-396 NPGTKT
+396 NPGDKT

-431 ADLPLGGLS
+431 ADLPLGGLA

-505 NPSAKSKQVTLS
+505 NPSAQPKQVTLS

>member
-100 YVKDGVVS
+100 SIKDGVVS

-119 DQSASRTKVGGA
+119 DQSSSRTKAGGA

-149 IQSSVTSW
+149 VQSSVTSW

-253 IITSTSSTGTS
+253 IITSTASAGTS

-276 SQITPQAAAADGAAT
+276 SQITPQAAAADAAAT
-291 SSPTPSATAS
+291 PSPSAAAS
-301 TTATPSAKATAKA
+301 ATATPSAKATAKA

-320 AAKAGAT
+320 AAKA
-327 PSAKAS
+327 S
-333 AKASAKPSATPS
+333 
-345 AKTTAKASAKP
+345 
-356 SASAATSPSP
+356 
-366 TAAAAT
+366 AT
-372 PSATASAESL
+372 PSATATTAAATPSPSASADSL
-382 DLSGSLNEPRLRVL
+382 DLSGALNEPRLRVL
-396 NPGTKT
+396 NPGDKT

-431 ADLPLGGLS
+431 ADLPLGGLA

-505 NPSAKSKQVTLS
+505 NPSAQPKQVTLS

>member
-47 APGIEQTVTVTSAS
+47 ASGIEQTVTVTSAS

-100 YVKDGVVS
+100 SIKDGVVS

-119 DQSASRTKVGGA
+119 DQSASRTKAGGA

-149 IQSSVTSW
+149 VQSSVTSW

-253 IITSTSSTGTS
+253 IITSTASAGTS

-276 SQITPQAAAADGAAT
+276 SQITPQAAAADAAAT
-291 SSPTPSATAS
+291 PSPSAAAS
-301 TTATPSAKATAKA
+301 ATATPSAKATAKA
-314 SAKASS
+314 SAKASG
-320 AAKAGAT
+320 AAKASAT

-333 AKASAKPSATPS
+333 AKATAKPSATATPS
-345 AKTTAKASAKP
+345 TTA
-356 SASAATSPSP
+356 T
-366 TAAAAT
+366 TAAAT
-372 PSATASAESL
+372 PSPSASADSL
-382 DLSGSLNEPRLRVL
+382 DLSGALNEPRLRVL
-396 NPGTKT
+396 NPGDKT

-431 ADLPLGGLS
+431 ADLPLGGLA

-505 NPSAKSKQVTLS
+505 NPSAQPKQVTLS